1 MEFPADIL
9 LAEDGT
15 PKAGVL
21 DLGHDHYAEGYPRYG
36 DDSGTVIGF
45 DVLHRKGPKPI
56 PAYAG
61 SEWCMGGITLD
72 VPEAAGLA
80 GARWTLVAYD
90 PLTVAP
96 SFLCDCGDHGFI
108 RDGKWVPA

>member
-21 DLGHDHYAEGYPRYG
+21 DLGHDHYAKGCLRAG
-36 DDSGTVIGF
+36 DDSDTVIGF
-45 DVLHRKGPKPI
+45 HVLHRKGPKPI
-56 PAYAG
+56 ATFGDSA
-61 SEWCMGGITLD
+61 WCMGGITLD